1 MQNNSIIYKVYTI
14 SELREW
20 LTDNKQNGLSE
31 YAIAPIRANAFINNP
46 CAKEDDPAVV
56 VAFDGD
62 RPIGYS
68 AVFADEYVEG
78 NTKGRLYWGS
88 TEWIE
93 PEYRGK
99 GIAGKMMRTLKD
111 AVDIERYI
119 GLDSS
124 VASIKLDQKQGAN
137 ILYYDRIRYQLISNR
152 SLKGRILSRYI
163 ACNNRKQMKRLEQY
177 DYHNQY
183 VSFVD
188 EQTYS
193 FIEAHA
199 ECDLILR
206 QRKMFDWI
214 LRYPFRVSTH
224 GDIRAMK
231 DVCEFGCLRSEFTL
245 DAIKVFVGNQLIG
258 FYIVSQT
265 NKDRSLRYLYYDE
278 AHRDEVFASV
288 TLNLMKKGV
297 EKIFFMSDA
306 LQEFMHQHGIK
317 HLNRTSFTDNIALTL
332 PPNMTVD
339 KNLHIQGG
347 DGDMFC

>member
-14 SELREW
+14 CELREW
-20 LTDNKQNGLSE
+20 LIDNKQNGLSE
-31 YAIAPIRANAFINNP
+31 YAIAPTRALSLINNP
-46 CAKEDDPAVV
+46 CAKNDDPAVV

-137 ILYYDRIRYQLISNR
+137 ILYYDRIRYQLQTNR

-163 ACNNRKQMKRLEQY
+163 SCHNQKCMRLLNQY
-177 DYHNQY
+177 DYQNQY
-183 VSFVD
+183 VSFIN
-188 EQTYS
+188 EQTYL
-193 FIEAHA
+193 FIEAHVGQ
-199 ECDLILR
+199 DLFLR
-206 QRKMFDWI
+206 QREMLNWI
-214 LRYPFRVSTH
+214 LRYPFLIGTH
-224 GDIRAMK
+224 DDLNARK
-231 DVCEFGCLRSEFTL
+231 DVCEFGSTVSEYKIE
-245 DAIKVFVGNQLIG
+245 AVKVYVHDELIG
-258 FYIVSQT
+258 FYIVSQI
-265 NKDRSLRYLYYDE
+265 NKDRILRYLYYND
-278 AHRDEVFASV
+278 AYKNEVFASV
-288 TLNLMKKGV
+288 TCNLLKPGIEIV
-297 EKIFFMSDA
+297 RFISLE
-306 LQEFMHQHGIK
+306 LQGFMHLHGIK
-317 HLNRTSFTDNIALTL
+317 HLNRKSYIDRVALTL
-332 PPNMTVD
+332 PPNMSVD
-339 KNLHIQGG
+339 ASLHIQGG